1 MTIWGILSFLC
12 RVVGLAS
19 WADKL
24 WQSHRAIV
32 KARSEA
38 NAPVTD
44 QEEADDLLK

>member
-12 RVVGLAS
+12 RIFGLVK
-19 WADKL
+19 WADSL
-24 WQSHRAIV
+24 WESHKATV

-44 QEEADDLLK
+44 KEEADDLLK